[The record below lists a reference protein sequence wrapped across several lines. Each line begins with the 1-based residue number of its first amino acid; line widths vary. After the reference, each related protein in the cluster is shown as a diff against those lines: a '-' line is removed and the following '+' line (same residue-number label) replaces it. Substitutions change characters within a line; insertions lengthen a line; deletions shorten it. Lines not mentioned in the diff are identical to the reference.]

1 MMTIF
6 GLFESYEEAGAV
18 VDELLEMGAELSE
31 LNVLVQSGAA
41 KSNMEIDHGRAGVA
55 VTDKV
60 GEVELHGLDRLLAG
74 EQVAPVLGLGGIYA
88 SGELA
93 NFIMTSAQERREEAP
108 PMEVA
113 LREFGLSTKTAAT
126 YASGI
131 ASASWLIFVRTD
143 GRKAKQL
150 LPVLRKHTDAVTTVS
165 G

>member
-6 GLFESYEEAGAV
+6 GLFKTYEDAGAV
-18 VDELLEMGAELSE
+18 VDELMEVGAGVKE
-31 LNVLVQSGAA
+31 LNVLVQAGVAKAA
-41 KSNMEIDHGRAGVA
+41 MEIDHGRAGVA

-60 GEVELHGLDRLLAG
+60 GEVELEGLDRLVAG
-74 EQVAPVLGLGGIYA
+74 QQPVPVPGLGSIYA
-88 SGELA
+88 AGELA
-93 NFIMTSAQERREEAP
+93 TFVATTAQERREEAP
-108 PMEVA
+108 ALEVA

-131 ASASWLIFVRTD
+131 GGAAWLVFVRTE
-143 GRKAKQL
+143 GKKAKHM

>member
-18 VDELLEMGAELSE
+18 VDELLQMGAELSE
-31 LNVLVQSGAA
+31 LNVLVQSGVA
-41 KSNMEIDHGRAGVA
+41 KSNMDIDHGRAGVA

-74 EQVAPVLGLGGIYA
+74 EQAAPVLGVGEIYA
-88 SGELA
+88 IGELA
-93 NFIMTSAQERREEAP
+93 HFIMAAAQERREEAP

-131 ASASWLIFVRTD
+131 ASALWLLFVRTD